1 MTIDSTDVTVTD
13 TQTSK
18 EDNFVVDTNI
28 ATEPEKEAVT
38 EEVKPEQA
46 PSEAPPEAKPI
57 NPRTLARKAE
67 KERLI
72 RDNAV
77 MAEKLKQFESNKQPE
92 PEAEQERDYS
102 KPPQEMDYDEFADFM
117 EAKIEHK
124 LNRQEAKQ
132 HEAAQEKQIQA
143 LGQKFESYRAEKP
156 DFDEKVDALIN
167 SQLLTEPIEQAILQ
181 SSMGEKIS
189 YHLAQYGSDLMTL
202 RGLPP
207 SALPQA
213 IKQIEAFINDG
224 GSVQDK
230 PRVTQAQPPIA
241 PPGNT
246 SKSDRS
252 LSSYSQE
259 EMENMPLSE
268 FNKRFK

>member
-28 ATEPEKEAVT
+28 VAEPEKEAVT

-57 NPRTLARKAE
+57 NPRTIARKAE

-102 KPPQEMDYDEFADFM
+102 KPPVESDYDEF
-117 EAKIEHK
+117 
-124 LNRQEAKQ
+124 
-132 HEAAQEKQIQA
+132 
-143 LGQKFESYRAEKP
+143 
-156 DFDEKVDALIN
+156 
-167 SQLLTEPIEQAILQ
+167 
-181 SSMGEKIS
+181 
-189 YHLAQYGSDLMTL
+189 
-202 RGLPP
+202 
-207 SALPQA
+207 
-213 IKQIEAFINDG
+213 
-224 GSVQDK
+224 
-230 PRVTQAQPPIA
+230 
-241 PPGNT
+241 
-246 SKSDRS
+246 
-252 LSSYSQE
+252 
-259 EMENMPLSE
+259 
-268 FNKRFK
+268 